1 VESKKPGGFSIIP
14 VKIFLFHLYLFYLT
28 TMLESPHPSLQT
40 VKKVDIIVSHAFLE
54 EILSVLD
61 VVGVSGYTVFGNT
74 SGKGD
79 RGLSCDDLDCDY
91 SGSYIM
97 TVCNSDEQLDHL
109 IDKIQPFLKKA
120 GGIFVVTTG
129 QWLTH

>member
-1 VESKKPGGFSIIP
+1 VESKI
-14 VKIFLFHLYLFYLT
+14 IFLDQIFLLSLSTFYLT
-28 TMLESPHPSLQT
+28 AMLESPHPSLQT

-54 EILSVLD
+54 ETLSILD
-61 VVGVSGYTVFGNT
+61 FVGVSGYTVFGNT

-79 RGLSCDDLDCDY
+79 RGLSCDDFNCDY

-97 TVCNSDEQLDHL
+97 TVCNSEEQLDRL

-120 GGIFVVTTG
+120 GGIFVVTTA
-129 QWLTH
+129 QWLSH

>member
-1 VESKKPGGFSIIP
+1 
-14 VKIFLFHLYLFYLT
+14 
-28 TMLESPHPSLQT
+28 MLESPHPSLQT
-40 VKKVDIIVSHAFLE
+40 VKKVDIIVSHALLE
-54 EILSVLD
+54 ETLSILDL
-61 VVGVSGYTVFGNT
+61 VGVSGYTVLGNA

-91 SGSYIM
+91 SGNYIM
-97 TVCNSDEQLDHL
+97 TVCNSDEQLNRL

-120 GGIFVVTTG
+120 GGIFVVTTA

>member
-1 VESKKPGGFSIIP
+1 MF
-14 VKIFLFHLYLFYLT
+14 
-28 TMLESPHPSLQT
+28 ESPHPSLQT

-54 EILSVLD
+54 ETLNVLD

-91 SGSYIM
+91 SGNYIM
-97 TVCNSDEQLDHL
+97 TVCNSDEQLGLL
-109 IDKIQPFLKKA
+109 IDKIQPILKKA

>member
-1 VESKKPGGFSIIP
+1 
-14 VKIFLFHLYLFYLT
+14 
-28 TMLESPHPSLQT
+28 MLESPHPSLQT
-40 VKKVDIIVSHAFLE
+40 VKKVDIIVSHALLE
-54 EILSVLD
+54 ETLSILD
-61 VVGVSGYTVFGNT
+61 VVGVSGYTVLGNA

-79 RGLSCDDLDCDY
+79 RGLSRDDLDCDY
-91 SGSYIM
+91 SGNYIM
-97 TVCNSDEQLDHL
+97 TVCNSDEQLGRL

>member
-1 VESKKPGGFSIIP
+1 
-14 VKIFLFHLYLFYLT
+14 
-28 TMLESPHPSLQT
+28 MLESPHPSLET

-54 EILSVLD
+54 ETLSVLD

-79 RGLSCDDLDCDY
+79 RGLSCDDFDCDY

-97 TVCNSDEQLDHL
+97 TVCNSDEQLNRL

-120 GGIFVVTTG
+120 GGIFVVTTA